1 MTDSTKTVVTSA
13 SSKQALPYGLGPLEQ
28 IQQKQKSFLRP
39 PIHTTQF
46 CVHVTFGEEIS
57 VSPRALP

>member
-1 MTDSTKTVVTSA
+1 MTGITKTVVTSA
-13 SSKQALPYGLGPLEQ
+13 SSKQGLPYGLGPLEQ
-28 IQQKQKSFLRP
+28 IQQKQKCFLRP

-57 VSPRALP
+57 VSPGALP